1 MPDPYD
7 SAYYE
12 ELRPVTGIAAFV
24 DRARDRLVASLISR
38 HSPTGALLDVGC
50 GQGDLLARFGNEWD
64 LHGVERSEEGL
75 RRARDRVPSATL
87 AAADVQE
94 GLPFPGPFEAITM
107 VNVLEHLD
115 RPEDALSNL
124 AAAQAPGGV
133 LVAHLPT
140 IGTPGQARRYAGSYD
155 SDPTHI
161 FRPSGRDV
169 LALIDHAGYHVVR
182 FAWAPFLPFALWSKV
197 EWQCAFLA
205 VALRR

>member
-1 MPDPYD
+1 MPDPYG

-12 ELRPVTGIAAFV
+12 ELRPVTGMAAFV

-38 HSPTGALLDVGC
+38 HSPTWALLDVGC
-50 GQGDLLARFGNEWD
+50 GQGDLLARFGQEWD

-75 RRARDRVPSATL
+75 RRARERVPSATL
-87 AAADVQE
+87 AAGDVQE

-107 VNVLEHLD
+107 VNVLEHLE
-115 RPEDALSNL
+115 RPDAAL
-124 AAAQAPGGV
+124 AHLASAQPSGGI
-133 LVAHLPT
+133 LVVHLPT
-140 IGTPGQARRYAGSYD
+140 IGTEGQAHRYEASYA

-169 LALIDHAGYHVVR
+169 IRLLDEAGYEVPR
-182 FAWAPFLPFALWSKV
+182 FGWAPFLPFALWSKV
-197 EWQCAFLA
+197 QWQCAFLA